1 MILFQKNRCKGSNDS
16 HETTNEMRR
25 TIRDIFFT
33 HQAQTTARP
42 IGLEVKKARGS
53 YIIDKDNKKYLDF
66 VAGVSA
72 CTLGHSHPKV
82 IRAVRRQM
90 RKYLHVMVY
99 GEFVQDEPVQLVKLL
114 ADHLPEQ
121 LSCTYLT
128 NSGTEGIEGAL
139 KLAKRAT
146 GRQRIISA
154 NNAYHGNTQGAMSVM
169 GYEERKR
176 AYRPLIPGTSFI
188 QFNDVRDLE
197 QINEQTAAVILETI
211 QGGAGFIV
219 PTNDYMIA
227 VRERCDKVGAL
238 LILDEIQPG
247 MGRTGKLFAFE
258 HYNMIPD
265 IFVTGKGLGGGF
277 PVGAFCASKELMNL
291 LQDKPILGHIT
302 TFGGHPV
309 IAAACHATLKTLLQ
323 SNLITETLEKEQYI
337 REQLQ
342 HRGIQEIRG
351 KGLML
356 ALILRT
362 PEHAQQLVKIALERG
377 LLLFFLLF
385 EKRAVRVTPPL
396 TISKKEI
403 KKGCDIILNILD
415 EIC

>member
-1 MILFQKNRCKGSNDS
+1 MI
-16 HETTNEMRR
+16 R
-25 TIRDIFFT
+25 TARDIFFA
-33 HQAQTTARP
+33 HQAQTTPKP

-114 ADHLPEQ
+114 ADQLPEQ
-121 LSCTYLT
+121 LSCIYLT

-176 AYRPLIPGTSFI
+176 AYRPLIPGTSYI
-188 QFNDVRDLE
+188 QFNDVGDLE

-219 PTNDYMIA
+219 PTNDYMKA

-277 PVGAFCASKELMNL
+277 PVGAFVASKKLMNL

-323 SNLITETLEKEQYI
+323 SNLIAETIEKEQYI

-342 HRGIQEIRG
+342 HQGIKEIRG

-356 ALILRT
+356 ALILPT
-362 PEHAQQLVKIALERG
+362 PELAQQLVKIALERG

-396 TISKKEI
+396 TISKKEL
-403 KKGCDIILNILD
+403 KKGCDIIVNILD

>member
-1 MILFQKNRCKGSNDS
+1 MSQS
-16 HETTNEMRR
+16 
-25 TIRDIFFT
+25 IRDLFFR
-33 HQAQTTARP
+33 HQAQTTGQP
-42 IGLEVKKARGS
+42 IGLEMKKARGS
-53 YIIDKDNKKYLDF
+53 YIIDSNHKKYLDF

-72 CTLGHSHPKV
+72 CTLGHCHPKV
-82 IRAVRRQM
+82 IRAVRSQM

-114 ADHLPEQ
+114 ADQLPKK

-128 NSGTEGIEGAL
+128 NSGAEGIEGAL

-146 GRQRIISA
+146 GRHHIIA
-154 NNAYHGNTQGAMSVM
+154 AKNAYHGNTQGAMSVM

-176 AYRPLIPGTSFI
+176 AYRPLIPGTSYV
-188 QFNDVRDLE
+188 QFNDFDDLE
-197 QINEQTAAVILETI
+197 KINTKTAAVILETI

-219 PTNDYMIA
+219 PSKAYMKA
-227 VRERCDKVGAL
+227 VREKCDQVGAL

-247 MGRTGKLFAFE
+247 MGRTGKLFSFE
-258 HYNMIPD
+258 HFDIVPD

-277 PVGAFCASKELMNL
+277 PVGAFCASPKLMKL

-309 IAAACHATLKTLLQ
+309 IAAACHATLKTLLT
-323 SNLITETLEKEQYI
+323 SDLIPQTLEKEKYI
-337 REQLQ
+337 RAYLQ
-342 HRGIQEIRG
+342 HEKIVEIRG

-356 ALILRT
+356 ALILSS
-362 PEHAQQLVKIALERG
+362 EELAKELVRIALVRG

-385 EKRAVRVTPPL
+385 EKRAVRITPPL
-396 TISKKEI
+396 TISKKEL
-403 KKGCDIILNILD
+403 KKGCDIILGILD

>member
-1 MILFQKNRCKGSNDS
+1 MSQ
-16 HETTNEMRR
+16 
-25 TIRDIFFT
+25 TIRDFFFT
-33 HQAQTTARP
+33 HQAQTTAQP
-42 IGLEVKKARGS
+42 IGLEIKKARGS
-53 YIIDKDNKKYLDF
+53 YIIDKNNKKYLDF

-72 CTLGHSHPKV
+72 CTLGHCHPKV
-82 IRAVRRQM
+82 IRAVRSQM

-99 GEFVQDEPVQLVKLL
+99 GEFVQNEPVQLVKLL
-114 ADHLPEQ
+114 ADHLPKK

-146 GRQRIISA
+146 GRQNIIAA

-176 AYRPLIPGTSFI
+176 AYRPLIPGTSYI
-188 QFNDVRDLE
+188 QFNDFDDIE
-197 QINEQTAAVILETI
+197 KINTKTAAVILETV

-219 PTNDYMIA
+219 PSKDYMKAI
-227 VRERCDKVGAL
+227 REQCDKVGAL

-258 HYNMIPD
+258 HFDIVPD

-277 PVGAFCASKELMNL
+277 PVGAFCSSKELMDL

-309 IAAACHATLKTLLQ
+309 IAAACHATLQTLLKSDLMAQ
-323 SNLITETLEKEQYI
+323 TLEKERFI
-337 REQLQ
+337 REYLQ
-342 HRGIQEIRG
+342 HKGIEEIRG

-356 ALILRT
+356 ALIMTSEEL
-362 PEHAQQLVKIALERG
+362 AQELVRIALKRG

-385 EKRAVRVTPPL
+385 EKRAVRITPPL
-396 TISKKEI
+396 TISKKEL
-403 KKGCDIILNILD
+403 KKGCDIILHILD

>member
-1 MILFQKNRCKGSNDS
+1 MI
-16 HETTNEMRR
+16 R
-25 TIRDIFFT
+25 TARDIFFA
-33 HQAQTTARP
+33 HQAQTTPKP

-114 ADHLPEQ
+114 ADQLPEQ
-121 LSCTYLT
+121 LSCIYLT

-176 AYRPLIPGTSFI
+176 AYRPLIPGTSYI
-188 QFNDVRDLE
+188 QFNDIGDLE

-219 PTNDYMIA
+219 PTNDYMKA

-277 PVGAFCASKELMNL
+277 PVGAFVASKKLMNL

-323 SNLITETLEKEQYI
+323 SNLIAETIEKEQYI

-342 HRGIQEIRG
+342 HQGIKEIRG

-356 ALILRT
+356 ALILPT
-362 PEHAQQLVKIALERG
+362 PELAQQLVKIALERG

-385 EKRAVRVTPPL
+385 EKRAVRITPPL
-396 TISKKEI
+396 TISKKEL
-403 KKGCDIILNILD
+403 KKGCDIIVNILD

>member
-1 MILFQKNRCKGSNDS
+1 MI
-16 HETTNEMRR
+16 R
-25 TIRDIFFT
+25 TARDIFFA
-33 HQAQTTARP
+33 HQAQTTPKP
-42 IGLEVKKARGS
+42 IGIEVKKARGS

-114 ADHLPEQ
+114 ADQLPEQ
-121 LSCTYLT
+121 LSCIYLT

-176 AYRPLIPGTSFI
+176 AYRPLIPGTSYI
-188 QFNDVRDLE
+188 QFNDIGDLE

-211 QGGAGFIV
+211 QGGAGFII
-219 PTNDYMIA
+219 PTNDYMKA

-277 PVGAFCASKELMNL
+277 PVGAFGASKKLMNL

-323 SNLITETLEKEQYI
+323 SNLIAETIEKEQYI

-342 HRGIQEIRG
+342 HQGIKEIRG

-356 ALILRT
+356 ALILPT
-362 PEHAQQLVKIALERG
+362 PELAQQLVKIALERG

-396 TISKKEI
+396 TISKKEL
-403 KKGCDIILNILD
+403 KKGCDIIVNILD

>member
-1 MILFQKNRCKGSNDS
+1 
-16 HETTNEMRR
+16 MRH
-25 TIRDIFFT
+25 TIRHIFFT
-33 HQAQTTARP
+33 HQAQTTAQP

-121 LSCTYLT
+121 SSCTYLT

-219 PTNDYMIA
+219 PTNDYMKA

-258 HYNMIPD
+258 HYNMSPD

-291 LQDKPILGHIT
+291 FQDKPILGHIT

-309 IAAACHATLKTLLQ
+309 IAAACHATLKILLQ

-385 EKRAVRVTPPL
+385 EERAVRVTPPL

>member
-1 MILFQKNRCKGSNDS
+1 MI
-16 HETTNEMRR
+16 R
-25 TIRDIFFT
+25 TARDIFFA
-33 HQAQTTARP
+33 HQAQTTPKP

-114 ADHLPEQ
+114 ADQLPEQ
-121 LSCTYLT
+121 LSCIYLT

-176 AYRPLIPGTSFI
+176 AYRPLIPGTSYI
-188 QFNDVRDLE
+188 QFNDIGDLE

-219 PTNDYMIA
+219 PTNDYMKA

-265 IFVTGKGLGGGF
+265 IFVAGKGLGGGF
-277 PVGAFCASKELMNL
+277 PVGAFGASKKLMNL

-323 SNLITETLEKEQYI
+323 SNLIAETIEKEQYI

-342 HRGIQEIRG
+342 HQGIKEIRG

-356 ALILRT
+356 ALILPT
-362 PEHAQQLVKIALERG
+362 PELAQQLVKIAIERG

-396 TISKKEI
+396 TISKKEL
-403 KKGCDIILNILD
+403 KKGCDIIVNILD

>member
-1 MILFQKNRCKGSNDS
+1 MI
-16 HETTNEMRR
+16 R
-25 TIRDIFFT
+25 TARDIFFA
-33 HQAQTTARP
+33 HQAQTTPKP

-99 GEFVQDEPVQLVKLL
+99 GEFIQDEPVQLVKLL
-114 ADHLPEQ
+114 ADQLPEQ
-121 LSCTYLT
+121 LSCIYLT
-128 NSGTEGIEGAL
+128 NSGTEGIEGSL

-176 AYRPLIPGTSFI
+176 AYRPLIPGTSYI
-188 QFNDVRDLE
+188 QFNDIGDLE

-219 PTNDYMIA
+219 PTNDYMKA

-265 IFVTGKGLGGGF
+265 IFVAGKGLGGGF
-277 PVGAFCASKELMNL
+277 PVGAFGASKKLMNL

-323 SNLITETLEKEQYI
+323 SNLIAETIEKEQYI

-342 HRGIQEIRG
+342 HQGIKEIRG

-356 ALILRT
+356 ALILPT
-362 PEHAQQLVKIALERG
+362 PELAQQLVKIALERG

-396 TISKKEI
+396 TISKKEL
-403 KKGCDIILNILD
+403 KKGCDIIVNILD

>member
-1 MILFQKNRCKGSNDS
+1 
-16 HETTNEMRR
+16 MRH
-25 TIRDIFFT
+25 TIRHIFFT
-33 HQAQTTARP
+33 HQAQTTAQP
-42 IGLEVKKARGS
+42 IGLEVKKALGS

-90 RKYLHVMVY
+90 KKYLHVMVY

-176 AYRPLIPGTSFI
+176 AYRPLIPGTSYI
-188 QFNDVRDLE
+188 QFNDIGDLE
-197 QINEQTAAVILETI
+197 QINELTAAVILETI

-219 PTNDYMIA
+219 PTNDYMKA

-247 MGRTGKLFAFE
+247 TGRTGKLFAFE

-277 PVGAFCASKELMNL
+277 PVGAFGASKKLMNL

-323 SNLITETLEKEQYI
+323 SNLIAETIEKEQYI

-342 HRGIQEIRG
+342 HQGIKEIRG

-356 ALILRT
+356 ALILPT
-362 PEHAQQLVKIALERG
+362 PELAQQLVKIALERG

-396 TISKKEI
+396 TISKKEL
-403 KKGCDIILNILD
+403 KKGCDIIVNILD

>member
-1 MILFQKNRCKGSNDS
+1 
-16 HETTNEMRR
+16 MRH
-25 TIRDIFFT
+25 TIRHIFFT
-33 HQAQTTARP
+33 HQAQTTAQP

-154 NNAYHGNTQGAMSVM
+154 NYAYHGNTQGAMSVM

-176 AYRPLIPGTSFI
+176 AYRPLIPGTSYI
-188 QFNDVRDLE
+188 QFNDVGDLE

-219 PTNDYMIA
+219 PTNDYMKA